1 MILKLFLSNFSQ
13 TDYVEDLQKNVSK
26 TYKRKILFNTNQI
39 DVIDKIKKVNFNEFN
54 VVLLE
59 GVTGSGKTRV
69 YIQKVKEVIEKGY
82 QCLILVPEII
92 LTKQWVE
99 DIKDEL
105 NFKPFV
111 YHSSIKKKKGKKSG
125 SIVIQIR

>member
-13 TDYVEDLQKNVSK
+13 TDYVEDFKKNVSK
-26 TYKRKILFNTNQI
+26 NFKRKILFNSNQI
-39 DVIDKIKKVNFNEFN
+39 DVIEKIKKVNFNEFN
-54 VVLLE
+54 VILLE

-69 YIQKVKEVIEKGY
+69 YIQKVKEVTERGF

-99 DIKDEL
+99 DIKHEL
-105 NFKPFV
+105 NFNPVV
-111 YHSSIKKKKGKKSG
+111 YHSSIKKRKRRNLEVLQYK
-125 SIVIQIR
+125 

>member
-1 MILKLFLSNFSQ
+1 MIN
-13 TDYVEDLQKNVSK
+13 
-26 TYKRKILFNTNQI
+26 
-39 DVIDKIKKVNFNEFN
+39 KIKKINFNEFN

-69 YIQKVKEVIEKGY
+69 YIQKVKEVIEMGF

-92 LTKQWVE
+92 LTKQWVD

-105 NFKPFV
+105 SFKPV
-111 YHSSIKKKKGKKSG
+111 IYHSSIKKKYWYFMMLST
-125 SIVIQIR
+125 